1 MIWLGKMRIHIE
13 AVGGLAGD
21 MFIAA
26 MVDAEPESAH
36 ELDNVLCALAA
47 PTEVRVRAEPT
58 NNGQMV
64 GHRFSVAAP
73 ARGHAHYPDI
83 VRLIEGSTIK
93 QAVKARAL
101 DIFAILAHAEAKVHG
116 VELDKVN
123 FHEVGN
129 WDSIIDVVF
138 AAHLIERCSDAH
150 WTTGPLPLGEGFVDC
165 DHGRIPLPTPAALE
179 MLKGFPVYRDGIKGE
194 RITPT
199 GAAILRHLTPTY
211 GQDTGTMVVSRSGVG
226 FGTREFAEISNVVR
240 LLFSDEAFVGPEAD
254 RVGVIRFS
262 VDDQTPEDLAIALD
276 QIRIADGAL
285 DVMQMPAF
293 GKKGRMLSRIE
304 VVCQPE
310 YISDIVQTC
319 FQQTSTIGLRWGFES
334 RAVLSREE
342 AIVIHD
348 GERWNAKIATRPDG
362 IKTAKVEADDLAEHS
377 HTRSERDRLR
387 QTIEKE
393 AQTGRDET
401 KIERRDEDD

>member
-1 MIWLGKMRIHIE
+1 MQQ
-13 AVGGLAGD
+13 V
-21 MFIAA
+21 IA
-26 MVDAEPESAH
+26 S
-36 ELDNVLCALAA
+36 
-47 PTEVRVRAEPT
+47 
-58 NNGQMV
+58 
-64 GHRFSVAAP
+64 
-73 ARGHAHYPDI
+73 
-83 VRLIEGSTIK
+83 
-93 QAVKARAL
+93 
-101 DIFAILAHAEAKVHG
+101 
-116 VELDKVN
+116 
-123 FHEVGN
+123 
-129 WDSIIDVVF
+129 
-138 AAHLIERCSDAH
+138 
-150 WTTGPLPLGEGFVDC
+150 
-165 DHGRIPLPTPAALE
+165 
-179 MLKGFPVYRDGIKGE
+179 
-194 RITPT
+194 
-199 GAAILRHLTPTY
+199 
-211 GQDTGTMVVSRSGVG
+211 
-226 FGTREFAEISNVVR
+226 
-240 LLFSDEAFVGPEAD
+240 
-254 RVGVIRFS
+254 
-262 VDDQTPEDLAIALD
+262 
-276 QIRIADGAL
+276 
-285 DVMQMPAF
+285 AF